1 MSDYLKMYEPLT
13 GQPLEVVYTGFS
25 SYRRVPVGLS
35 LATMVTENVVVIWRK
50 EGYGRLGDW
59 QEKRAVY

>member
-1 MSDYLKMYEPLT
+1 MYEPLT

-35 LATMVTENVVVIWRK
+35 LATMMTNNVVVICYK
-50 EGYGRLGDW
+50 DTDEGGRGVL
-59 QEKRAVY
+59 